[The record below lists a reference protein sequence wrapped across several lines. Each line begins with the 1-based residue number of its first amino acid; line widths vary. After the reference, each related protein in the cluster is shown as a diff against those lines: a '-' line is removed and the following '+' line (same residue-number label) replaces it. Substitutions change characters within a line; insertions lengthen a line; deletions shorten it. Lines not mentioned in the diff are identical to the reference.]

1 MQKSTY
7 RSKIKKILKMN
18 RGCKEKQ
25 QVPLFVAKL
34 SQSKEDQR
42 DFREFL
48 EIIGMPDLNKYVE
61 FLLKVQELERAEVGT
76 RVGTNEE
83 KIVGIY
89 NQYLRPY
96 APEKL
101 QMDWA
106 TKAKVDTR
114 IRCKPLNRHIFDEAA
129 AKCAAK
135 IQKTLFHFYARS
147 E

>member
-1 MQKSTY
+1 
-7 RSKIKKILKMN
+7 MN

-61 FLLKVQELERAEVGT
+61 FLLKVQELERAEGKV
-76 RVGTNEE
+76 EE
-83 KIVGIY
+83 KIVAIY

-114 IRCKPLNRHIFDEAA
+114 IRCKPLDRHIFDEAA